1 MDKFVIEGG
10 TRLTGDIYVSGAKNS
25 VVALLPA
32 TLLLDVPC
40 VIENVPDIS
49 DVEICLTILRELG
62 ASVEKLHEGT
72 YRISTEGVTSTE
84 VPAELAR
91 KMRASYYFLGAL
103 LGRSHHAVAAMPG
116 GCNLGER
123 PIDQHLLA
131 FESLGAETTLIKKID
146 NDGTAYIDAV
156 ELDAPSLNGNIISLN
171 VVSVGA
177 TMNAILASV
186 KANGITVIENC
197 AREPHIVDLA
207 NFLNYMGAHISGAG
221 THKITVEGTP
231 FLRGNDALEGSV
243 EERTYAVVPDQI
255 EAGTFMVAAAATRGD
270 VCIHGVIPHHMKD
283 IAERLQECGVTVEE
297 VESEDG
303 QDICIRVCVPENRR
317 LRSTNIK
324 TEPYPGFPTDM
335 QPQMA
340 ALLSIVDG
348 QSNISEQVWEDRFR
362 YVAELRRMGAQINTT
377 RDGAIIFGVSGLHGA
392 KVKACDLR
400 AGAAMIIAGLAA
412 QGTTEI
418 TDIQHIERGYSHIVD
433 KLCGIGAKMQRVAE

>member
-10 TRLTGDIYVSGAKNS
+10 CRLTGDICVSGAKNS

-49 DVEICLTILRELG
+49 DVELCLKILRALG
-62 ASVEKLHEGT
+62 AEVEQLCEGT
-72 YRISTEGVTSTE
+72 YRISTVNVTKTE
-84 VPAELAR
+84 IPPELAR

-103 LGRSHHAVAAMPG
+103 LGRFRTASAAMPG

-131 FESLGAETTLIKKID
+131 FETLGAETALLKKRD
-146 NDGTAYIDAV
+146 PEGVEYVDAV
-156 ELDAPSLNGNIISLN
+156 RLRADKLTGTNISLN

-177 TMNAILASV
+177 TMNAILAAV
-186 KANGITVIENC
+186 KAEGVTTIENC

-207 NFLNYMGAHISGAG
+207 NFLNYMGAHIVGAG
-221 THKITVEGTP
+221 THKIMIEGTP
-231 FLRGNDALEGSV
+231 VLRGNDALEGSV
-243 EERTYAVVPDQI
+243 EERTYSVVPDQI

-270 VCIHGVIPHHMKD
+270 VRIHGVIPRHLRD
-283 IAERLQECGVTVEE
+283 IAERLLECGVSVEVVENDDEDICVHVHVEE
-297 VESEDG
+297 
-303 QDICIRVCVPENRR
+303 NKR

-340 ALLSIVDG
+340 ALLAIVEG
-348 QSNISEQVWEDRFR
+348 QSNITEQVWEDRFR
-362 YVAELRRMGAQINTT
+362 YVEELRLMGAHINTT
-377 RDGAIIFGVSGLHGA
+377 MDGAIIFGVSGLHGTA
-392 KVKACDLR
+392 VKACDLR

-412 QGTTEI
+412 EGRTEI
-418 TDIQHIERGYSHIVD
+418 TDIHHIERGYSHIVD
-433 KLCGIGAKMQRVAE
+433 KLRGIGANIQRISD

>member
-10 TRLTGDIYVSGAKNS
+10 KRLKGDIYVSGAKNS

-62 ASVEKLHEGT
+62 ASVEKLREGT
-72 YRISTEGVTSTE
+72 YRISTLDVTSTE

-103 LGRSHHAVAAMPG
+103 LGRSHRAVAAMPG

-131 FESLGAETTLIKKID
+131 FEALGAETTLIKKID

-156 ELDAPSLNGNIISLN
+156 ELKAEHLYGSNISLN

-177 TMNAILASV
+177 TMNAILAAV
-186 KANGITVIENC
+186 KAEGITVIENC

-221 THKITVEGTP
+221 THKITIEGTP
-231 FLRGNDALEGSV
+231 VLLGNDALEGSV
-243 EERTYAVVPDQI
+243 EERIYSVVPDQI

-270 VCIHGVIPHHMKD
+270 VLIHGVIPHHMKD

-297 VESEDG
+297 VESADRQEV
-303 QDICIRVCVPENRR
+303 CIRVSVSENRR
-317 LRSTNIK
+317 LHPTNIK

-340 ALLSIVDG
+340 ALLCIVDG

-362 YVAELRRMGAQINTT
+362 YVAELRRMGAHINTT
-377 RDGAIIFGVSGLHGA
+377 HDGAIIFGVPGLHGA
-392 KVKACDLR
+392 RVKACDLR

-412 QGTTEI
+412 EGTTEI
-418 TDIQHIERGYSHIVD
+418 TDIYHIERGYSHIVD
-433 KLCGIGAKMQRVAE
+433 KLRGIGADMKWISE

>member
-1 MDKFVIEGG
+1 MDKFVIQGG
-10 TRLTGDIYVSGAKNS
+10 NRLKGDIYVSGAKNS

-40 VIENVPDIS
+40 IIENVPDIS
-49 DVEICLTILRELG
+49 DVKICLSVLQELG
-62 ASVEKLHEGT
+62 ATVEKLREGT
-72 YRISTEGVTSTE
+72 YRISTVDVTSTE

-103 LGRSHHAVAAMPG
+103 LGRSHRAVAAMPG

-156 ELDAPSLNGNIISLN
+156 ELKAEKLYGNTISLN

-177 TMNAILASV
+177 TMNAILAAV
-186 KANGITVIENC
+186 KADGTTVIENC

-221 THKITVEGTP
+221 THKITVEGVQK
-231 FLRGNDALEGSV
+231 LIGNDALEGSV

-270 VCIHGVIPHHMKD
+270 VLIHGVIPHHMKD
-283 IAERLQECGVTVEE
+283 IAERLVECGVTVEE
-297 VESEDG
+297 VESDDEV
-303 QDICIRVCVPENRR
+303 CIRVSVSENRR
-317 LRSTNIK
+317 LRPTNIK

-340 ALLSIVDG
+340 ALLCIVDG

-362 YVAELRRMGAQINTT
+362 YVAELRLMGAQINTT
-377 RDGAIIFGVSGLHGA
+377 HDGAIIFGVPGLHGA
-392 KVKACDLR
+392 SVKACDLR

-412 QGTTEI
+412 EGTTVI
-418 TDIQHIERGYSHIVD
+418 SDIHHIERGYSNIVE
-433 KLCGIGAKMQRVAE
+433 KLCGIGADMKRISED

>member
-1 MDKFVIEGG
+1 MDKFVIQGG
-10 TRLTGDIYVSGAKNS
+10 NRLKGDIYVSGAKNS

-40 VIENVPDIS
+40 IIENVPDIS
-49 DVEICLTILRELG
+49 DVKICLTILEELG
-62 ASVEKLHEGT
+62 ATVEKLREGT
-72 YRISTEGVTSTE
+72 YRISTVDVTSTE

-103 LGRSHHAVAAMPG
+103 LGRSHRAVAAMPG

-131 FESLGAETTLIKKID
+131 FESLGAETMLIKKID

-156 ELDAPSLNGNIISLN
+156 ELKAETLYGSTVSLN

-177 TMNAILASV
+177 TMNAILAAV
-186 KANGITVIENC
+186 KADGTTVIENC

-221 THKITVEGTP
+221 THKIIVEGVQK
-231 FLRGNDALEGSV
+231 LIGNDALEGSV

-270 VCIHGVIPHHMKD
+270 VLIHGVIPHHMKD
-283 IAERLQECGVTVEE
+283 IAERLVECGVTVEE
-297 VESEDG
+297 VESDDEV
-303 QDICIRVCVPENRR
+303 CIRVSVSENRR
-317 LRSTNIK
+317 LRPTNIK

-340 ALLSIVDG
+340 ALLCIVDG

-362 YVAELRRMGAQINTT
+362 YVAELRLMGAQINTT
-377 RDGAIIFGVSGLHGA
+377 HDGAIIFGVPGLHGA

-412 QGTTEI
+412 DGTTEI
-418 TDIQHIERGYSHIVD
+418 TDIHHIERGYSNIVE
-433 KLCGIGAKMQRVAE
+433 KLRGIGADMKRISED